1 MLQSKYNENSKFI
14 KERKNF
20 IILNTDIYNEI
31 DSLAYVLK
39 PKDVLKKHQ

>member
-20 IILNTDIYNEI
+20 IILNTDICNEI
-31 DSLAYVLK
+31 DSLVLK

>member
-31 DSLAYVLK
+31 DSLVLK